1 MSHKTLSQITYF
13 ISVGGIGLL
22 VNLLITYIGVQ
33 YFDLWYLWS
42 FFLAALVGWTVIFIG
57 NALFT
62 FPEHERNSYIK
73 KYITFIIGY
82 SVMFSVNA
90 SIVFFLTSILSIYY
104 LVSIIIGTI
113 ITTLLTFTFNKK
125 VIFR

>member
-1 MSHKTLSQITYF
+1 MKKHAKQFVKF
-13 ISVGGIGLL
+13 IIIGGIGLL
-22 VNLLITYIGVQ
+22 VNMSVTYVGVQ
-33 YFDLWYLWS
+33 YFGLWYLWS